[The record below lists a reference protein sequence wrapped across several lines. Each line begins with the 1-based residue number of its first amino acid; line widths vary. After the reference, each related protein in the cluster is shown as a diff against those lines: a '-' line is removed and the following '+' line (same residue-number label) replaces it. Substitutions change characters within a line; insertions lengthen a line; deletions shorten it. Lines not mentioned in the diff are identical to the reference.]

1 MYPRFQIVCGEGV
14 APRPAR
20 SALILGHKKGKECPQ
35 GLKRTSERRFLWE
48 HVRPTQDVWK
58 PGRLSKHAL
67 LGNWLGAV
75 ALGLFLFCAAPVRA
89 QEPPPGA
96 VGEVEGNDVTVD
108 SGTPAVVGTATAAP
122 KIFVSNGSVL
132 TVHSG
137 TAVMTLFGGGEVD
150 ICGPAKITILRSSG
164 AITLAL
170 NFGRMRVQLPPK
182 TSLRIFTPTVIG
194 TPLDISGGARD
205 VTMGLNL
212 DDSMCVLAASGAIQL
227 ANQFTEQTLIVP
239 QSGEF
244 FLSAGQLQPLA
255 SKPGRCQCTAMK
267 PQPPAPA
274 PAEIPQF
281 AQAAPPASAP
291 APQVP
296 ADIAPLTAPPATIS
310 QFVQATP
317 AAPLPRHSSGVAAP
331 AAPPVFADQ
340 QFAAVIPAPRAGEPS
355 PPPIEYGV
363 PASTREAHPVVPPAK
378 QALANAPS
386 GPPPTYTAV
395 LPALMFSA
403 SSPPPPGDLTPD
415 MTLLIRVA
423 RVEPEWAFTG
433 TVAAPEFVSAMRQ
446 SLGVESGKQPPA
458 ADTTA
463 PKPRGGF
470 WAALKRLFGGK

>member
-1 MYPRFQIVCGEGV
+1 MCPRFQIVCGRRIADCLAAIVLGIFV
-14 APRPAR
+14 FCAMPAR
-20 SALILGHKKGKECPQ
+20 
-35 GLKRTSERRFLWE
+35 
-48 HVRPTQDVWK
+48 
-58 PGRLSKHAL
+58 
-67 LGNWLGAV
+67 
-75 ALGLFLFCAAPVRA
+75 A
-89 QEPPPGA
+89 QQPPPSA

-108 SGTPAVVGTATAAP
+108 SGTPAMMGTATSAP

-182 TSLRIFTPTVIG
+182 TSLRVFTPTVIG

-212 DDSMCVLAASGAIQL
+212 DDSMCVLAKSGAIQL
-227 ANQFTEQTLIVP
+227 ANQFTDQTLIVP

-255 SKPGRCQCTAMK
+255 GKPGSCQCTAMK
-267 PQPPAPA
+267 PQPPPPA
-274 PAEIPQF
+274 PAEIPEF
-281 AQAAPPASAP
+281 AQAKPPAP

-296 ADIAPLTAPPATIS
+296 ANIAPLAAPPVAAP

-317 AAPLPRHSSGVAAP
+317 AAPLPRHSTDNAAP
-331 AAPPVFADQ
+331 TAPPVFADRQ
-340 QFAAVIPAPRAGEPS
+340 LAAVIPAPRPDEPS
-355 PPPIEYGV
+355 PPPIEYSV
-363 PASTREAHPVVPPAK
+363 PASVSEAHPVVPEARQAPAS
-378 QALANAPS
+378 APS
-386 GPPPTYTAV
+386 GPPPTYAAV
-395 LPALMFSA
+395 LPALTFSA
-403 SSPPPPGDLTPD
+403 SSPEPPGDLTPD
-415 MTLLIRVA
+415 MTLLIRIA

-446 SLGVESGKQPPA
+446 SLGVEGGKQPPV
-458 ADTTA
+458 ADATE
-463 PKPRGGF
+463 PRKKGGF